1 METQKE
7 NTIMMLFYKIQQQS
21 ENYNINRQ
29 WYIKWNTKFFIVLK
43 PKTKFNKFGRTA
55 KIFKNVIL
63 SVIRFTATPC
73 VKLGAKANQAIY
85 CCSTSEYF
93 WRAIIYYNR
102 FHFIVNY
109 VISFSELV
117 FFFYDM
123 WYKTFP
129 IFWWDLRAANFRNQ
143 IQHFLQNMNYREQ
156 TYYKNR
162 NIFYTKNWNC

>member
-7 NTIMMLFYKIQQQS
+7 NTIVMLFYKIQQQS

-123 WYKTFP
+123 WHKTFP
-129 IFWWDLRAANFRNQ
+129 IYWWDLRAANFRN
-143 IQHFLQNMNYREQ
+143 
-156 TYYKNR
+156 
-162 NIFYTKNWNC
+162 